1 MVGSVQNAYEI
12 QFLKALTV
20 TIAVEAVVIVILL
33 HTAFFRKTDISV
45 PWPSRLAAATI
56 PSFATLPYLWFVLPA
71 FIGTYLLR
79 TILGEIGIV
88 ITELVMIRFLTGL
101 PWWKSA
107 LLSFFANV
115 LSIIIGLMVF

>member
-1 MVGSVQNAYEI
+1 MVESVQNAYEI

-20 TIAVEAVVIVILL
+20 TVAVEAVVVLGLL
-33 HTAFFRKTDISV
+33 YTGFFKKAGISV
-45 PWPSRLAAATI
+45 SWPNRLAAATI

-88 ITELVMIRFLTGL
+88 LTEMVMIRFLTGL

-115 LSIIIGLMVF
+115 LSIIIGLIVF